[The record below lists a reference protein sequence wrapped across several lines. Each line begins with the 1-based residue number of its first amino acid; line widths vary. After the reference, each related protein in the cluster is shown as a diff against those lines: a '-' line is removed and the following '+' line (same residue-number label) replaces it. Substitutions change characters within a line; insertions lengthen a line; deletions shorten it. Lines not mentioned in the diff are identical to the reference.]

1 MFAPNISTHQLAD
14 QIHHER
20 LSHAALIQKVARER
34 STDVVMADRQAQRR
48 ATSRRLAATLGAA
61 MLTLAI
67 AAAAAAAGAQGSEA
81 PATQRSTAGGI
92 TLLR

>member
-34 STDVVMADRQAQRR
+34 SSDSVAVDRPTQRR
-48 ATSRRLAATLGAA
+48 LTARRLAATVAA
-61 MLTLAI
+61 ASLTFTV
-67 AAAAAAAGAQGSEA
+67 AAAAAASDVASLI
-81 PATQRSTAGGI
+81 R
-92 TLLR
+92 